1 MSDMNF
7 NWTDLPDDIKR
18 SIFGWNRPFNR
29 HKNLLKKKK
38 LIKHADGK
46 FSSLST
52 FDLIASGQLKGD
64 LRPSSSF
71 PGLIGVPN
79 GILIIDDEDFY
90 LN

>member
-1 MSDMNF
+1 MSNMNF
-7 NWTDLPDDIKR
+7 NTLPCDIKR
-18 SIFGWNRPFNR
+18 MIFGWNRPFNR
-29 HKNLLKKKK
+29 HKNLLNKKK
-38 LIKHADGK
+38 LIMHADGK

-52 FDLIASGQLKGD
+52 LDLIASGQLKGD

-79 GILIIDDEDFY
+79 EILIIDDEDFY